1 MQKLVWTEETSP
13 WRKKERGEEVQDET
27 STTVVKV
34 LVTMSQSSFSL
45 HKNPERNENFDTFL
59 WMFQQEHRHYDD
71 ENLEEIKFY
80 YHTIW
85 TLLYGPCLV

>member
-13 WRKKERGEEVQDET
+13 WRKKERAEEVRDET
-27 STTVVKV
+27 ITTVVKL

-45 HKNPERNENFDTFL
+45 HENPERNDIFNTFPR
-59 WMFQQEHRHYDD
+59 MFQQKCCHYDD

-80 YHTIW
+80 YRTI
-85 TLLYGPCLV
+85 